1 MKKLFSLF
9 LMLLLTVTAVLFTGC
24 GKEPYLIALTN
35 QSKAY
40 VEVYDITEGKIDESS
55 LVWSYK
61 LPYNNIAGVKF
72 RHSKTHGDVVL
83 AVCGNN
89 YGCMVSYPAGEIVWS
104 TVSTAANPHS
114 IELIPCGV
122 IAVASSDGDEIRFF
136 TTEKQ
141 YNSKPSA
148 SVTLDDA
155 HGVLW
160 DEENEVLWAVGGN
173 ILTAYTVTLDSDG
186 AVTVTEDVS
195 LRTEIPTNSAHD
207 LAPVYGNTDELWITT
222 GSTVYRYNKSAKAFV
237 YDYEG
242 HEELDIS
249 GVKGIGSY
257 DDGSVVYIYPDG
269 EYQSWTSKTV
279 YFLKNGVEESI
290 SLVSEDGHFYKV
302 RVWDTRYQ

>member
-1 MKKLFSLF
+1 MKKIVSLIFVILMIFAVFSS
-9 LMLLLTVTAVLFTGC
+9 TGC
-24 GKEPYLIALTN
+24 GKQPYLIAITN
-35 QSKAY
+35 QSKACL
-40 VEVYDITEGKIDESS
+40 EVYDITEGRMDETT
-55 LVWSYK
+55 LVWSHK

-72 RHSKTHGDVVL
+72 RHSDVHGDVVL
-83 AVCGNN
+83 TVCGNN

-160 DEENEVLWAVGGN
+160 DEESNVLWAVGGN

-186 AVTVTEDVS
+186 AVTVTEEVS

-207 LAPVYGNTDELWITT
+207 LAPMYENTDELWITT

-242 HEELDIS
+242 HEGLDIS

-269 EYQSWTSKTV
+269 EYQSWTGKTV
-279 YFLKNGVEESI
+279 YFIKEGVGEPMAITSES
-290 SLVSEDGHFYKV
+290 GHFYKV
-302 RVWDTRYQ
+302 RVFDTRYQ